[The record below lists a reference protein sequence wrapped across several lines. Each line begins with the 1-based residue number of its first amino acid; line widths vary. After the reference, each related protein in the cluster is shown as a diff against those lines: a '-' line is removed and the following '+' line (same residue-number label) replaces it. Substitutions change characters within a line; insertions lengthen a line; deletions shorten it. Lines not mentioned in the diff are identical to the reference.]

1 MDSCSDDEKS
11 INCGDSEQ
19 RNGSGFSHI
28 NSDYVAEGLEP
39 VQFDLQKSKSDE
51 IFANMSVQS
60 DLNKIKIETEIHA
73 SEIQYMRNLMKM
85 YDEQNT

>member
-1 MDSCSDDEKS
+1 
-11 INCGDSEQ
+11 
-19 RNGSGFSHI
+19 
-28 NSDYVAEGLEP
+28 
-39 VQFDLQKSKSDE
+39 
-51 IFANMSVQS
+51 MSVQS